1 MKPKFIMNT
10 AMGIVLTFLLLN
22 GCAELVTGSGGGGS
36 GAQSQSN
43 VRTVPIDG
51 RQADRLKRTMLPLLQ
66 ATDKRSSAS
75 QVRIGLIDDPSINAA
90 NAGGGEFYVTTGLL
104 QKASDEQLRGVLAHE
119 IAHDDLGHVAKAQV
133 LGAGLNIG
141 VVSVGTIVSR
151 QQCGHTD
158 CRHSDRQEVQ
168 PPRGIRRRSPRA
180 WNCYTRRLSAP
191 NHGTNSQ
198 WILSQEKSGQR
209 GWRFLVKPSRHRRP
223 YRRVEEVKFTV
234 TRIFSWYLHRLAQST
249 DRAVAGLYLEDEF
262 SSGQ

>member
-51 RQADRLKRTMLPLLQ
+51 RQADRLKRTMVPLVQ
-66 ATDKRSSAS
+66 ATDKRNSAS

-141 VVSVGTIVSR
+141 VVLLEQLIPGSSAVTPIAGTLIARKYSR
-151 QQCGHTD
+151 QEEFAAD
-158 CRHSDRQEVQ
+158 RHGMELLVRAGF
-168 PPRGIRRRSPRA
+168 PPQTMER
-180 WNCYTRRLSAP
+180 TL
-191 NHGTNSQ
+191 Q
-198 WILSQEKSGQR
+198 WILSQEKSG
-209 GWRFLVKPSRHRRP
+209 GGGGGFLSSHPAT
-223 YRRVEEVKFTV
+223 ED
-234 TRIFSWYLHRLAQST
+234 RIAALRK
-249 DRAVAGLYLEDEF
+249 
-262 SSGQ
+262 